1 MRHLAPDRSQQDR
14 LAAVMTTE
22 ALTET
27 DAAQVS
33 EAFGVDV
40 SNLDGTPVRTPAP
53 LVLVIFG
60 ASGDLAGRKILP
72 ALAQLAENHSLP
84 KEFAVV
90 GVARTAF
97 SDEEFQTAC
106 RDEGPEDAP
115 TWQALCAN
123 FRYLAGDYADDDLFS
138 RLASLL
144 GEIDASV
151 GTAGNRIYY
160 LATIPSLFGR
170 VADGL
175 AGAGMNKPAGDG
187 TFARLVV
194 EKPFGSDLA
203 SSRALGA
210 ELHKSFDEDQIFRID
225 HYMGKETVLNVFALR
240 FANAIFE
247 PIWNRRYVDHV
258 QVTVAESLG
267 VEHRGAFYE
276 SAGALR
282 DIVQNHVMQVLALT
296 LMEPPPTMDA
306 TAIRD
311 EKVKLLRSLIV
322 PSSEE
327 AVNFVVRG
335 QYGAGTIDGEEVVAY
350 REEPGVSP
358 ASETETY
365 VATKLVVDNWR
376 WAGVPIF
383 VRTGKRLAKRAT
395 EFSMFFQRPPHL
407 PFAGKLSRDLRPDA
421 ITLRIQPD
429 EGISLAFGAKVPGPE
444 FRVKTVEM
452 EFNYTDAFP
461 GPTADAYERLLL
473 DAMLGDAML
482 FIRADEVDEA
492 WQNVAPLLES
502 FAIHQPPI
510 ARYPAGS
517 WGPTEA
523 NRLIESTGRRWQDP
537 A

>member
-1 MRHLAPDRSQQDR
+1 VDT
-14 LAAVMTTE
+14 VTTKTLNE
-22 ALTET
+22 V
-27 DAAQVS
+27 DAAHLG

-40 SNLDGTPVRTPAP
+40 SQLDGTELRTPAP
-53 LVLVIFG
+53 LALVIFG
-60 ASGDLAGRKILP
+60 ASGDLASRKILP
-72 ALAQLAENHSLP
+72 ALAQLAEHHSLP
-84 KEFAVV
+84 KAFAVV
-90 GVARTAF
+90 GVSRTAF

-106 RDEGPEDAP
+106 RDEGPDDA
-115 TWQALCAN
+115 TAWQELCGN
-123 FRYLAGDYADDDLFS
+123 FRYLAGDYGDDDLFV
-138 RLASLL
+138 RLDALL
-144 GEIDASV
+144 RDIDATV
-151 GTAGNRIYY
+151 GTGGNRIYY
-160 LATIPSLFGR
+160 LATIPSLFAR
-170 VADGL
+170 VASGL
-175 AGAGMNKPAGDG
+175 ASAGMNTPAGDG
-187 TFARLVV
+187 SFARIVV

-203 SSRALGA
+203 SSR
-210 ELHKSFDEDQIFRID
+210 ELETAMHECFQEDQIFRID

-240 FANAIFE
+240 FANSIFE
-247 PIWNRRYVDHV
+247 PIWNRRYVDHI

-296 LMEPPPTMDA
+296 LMEPPPSMDA
-306 TAIRD
+306 TSIRD
-311 EKVKLLRSLIV
+311 EKMKLLKSLVV

-335 QYGAGTIDGEEVVAY
+335 QYGAGIVDGDEVVAY
-350 REEPGVSP
+350 RDEPGVSR

-365 VATKLVVDNWR
+365 VAARLGVDNWR

-383 VRTGKRLAKRAT
+383 VRTGKRLAKRST

-421 ITLRIQPD
+421 LTLRIQPD

-444 FRVKTVEM
+444 FRVATVEM
-452 EFNYTDAFP
+452 DFAYSDAFP

-482 FIRADEVDEA
+482 FIRTDEVDQA
-492 WQNVAPLLES
+492 WQNVTPMLES

-510 ARYPAGS
+510 AHYVSGS
-517 WGPTEA
+517 WGPVEA